1 MRKLIANRA
10 ANISPSLTLS
20 ITAKAKKMREEGAS
34 VIGFGAG
41 EPDFNTPAYIIEA
54 AKKALDK
61 GYTKYTESS
70 GTLPL
75 KRAICDKLKRDNSLI
90 YDPKQIIVSNG
101 AKHSLF
107 NAIFALIEEGDEVI
121 IPSPYW
127 LTYPEL
133 VKLAGGVPRFVKTD
147 SENSFK
153 MTPKQLREAV
163 TDRTKLVIINSPS
176 NPTGSVYTRGELEAL
191 GEVIIKKDLFVISDE
206 VYEKL
211 IYEGKHVSIASLSDE
226 LYRRTVVVN
235 GLSKS
240 YSMTGWRM
248 GYLAAAREI
257 VAAIDAIQS
266 HATSNINT
274 MTQYASV
281 EALTNPQ
288 GEQFLSEMLK
298 TFDER
303 RRYMVGRIKSI
314 KGLNCCEPCGAF
326 YVMMDV
332 SKLKGKAFR
341 GRQMDGS
348 VAIAECLLDYG
359 VAAVP
364 GIAFGADDYLRL
376 SCAISLDDIKEGL
389 GRIERFAREVLG

>member
-70 GTLPL
+70 GILPL

>member
-41 EPDFNTPAYIIEA
+41 EPDFHTPAYIIEA

-70 GTLPL
+70 GILPL

>member
-70 GTLPL
+70 GILPL
-75 KRAICDKLKRDNSLI
+75 KRAICDKLKLDNSLI

-191 GEVIIKKDLFVISDE
+191 GDVIIKKDLFVISDE

>member
-70 GTLPL
+70 GILSL

>member
-1 MRKLIANRA
+1 MRKLIAGRA

-20 ITAKAKKMREEGAS
+20 ITAKAKKMKEEGAS

-41 EPDFNTPAYIIEA
+41 EPDFNTPAHIIEA

-70 GTLPL
+70 GILPL
-75 KRAICDKLKRDNSLI
+75 KRAICDKLKRDNGLV
-90 YDPKQIIVSNG
+90 YDPRQIIVSNG

-107 NAIFALIEEGDEVI
+107 NAIFALVEEGDEVV

-133 VKLAGGVPRFVKTD
+133 VGLAGGVCVFVETLP
-147 SENSFK
+147 ENDFK
-153 MTPKQLREAV
+153 MTPSQLEKAV
-163 TDRTKLVIINSPS
+163 TERTKLVILNSPS
-176 NPTGSVYTRGELEAL
+176 NPTGSVYTRKELEAL
-191 GEVIIKKDLFVISDE
+191 GEVIVQKDLYVVSDE
-206 VYEKL
+206 IYEKL
-211 IYEGKHVSIASLSDE
+211 IYEGEHVSIASLSDE

-240 YSMTGWRM
+240 YAMTGWRM

-257 VAAIDAIQS
+257 TAAIDAVQS

-288 GEQFLSEMLK
+288 GEQFLRGMVN

-303 RRYMVGRIKSI
+303 RRYMVERIKSI
-314 KGLNCCEPCGAF
+314 EGLDCCVPRGAF
-326 YVMMDV
+326 YVMMNV

-341 GRQMDGS
+341 GRQMEGS

-376 SCAISLDDIKEGL
+376 SYAISLDDIREGL
-389 GRIERFAREVLG
+389 DRIEKFTREVLG